1 MTLFQPS
8 TDYTFTA
15 DCYKTKYRARASLN
29 PINLPN
35 QDDQPFDN
43 IFATD
48 SYLTQMAEDV
58 PI

>member
-15 DCYKTKYRARASLN
+15 DCYKTKYKTRPSLN
-29 PINLPN
+29 AINLPN
-35 QDDQPFDN
+35 QDEHHFDT

-48 SYLTQMAEDV
+48 SHMTQMAEDL